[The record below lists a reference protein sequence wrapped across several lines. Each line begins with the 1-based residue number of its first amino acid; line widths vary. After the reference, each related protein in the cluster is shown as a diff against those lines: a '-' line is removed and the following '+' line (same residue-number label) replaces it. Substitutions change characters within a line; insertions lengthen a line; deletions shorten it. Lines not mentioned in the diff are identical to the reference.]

1 MAFDFWTA
9 AAVADELRRVATP
22 SRVQQVV
29 QVDAASLALELYA
42 SRQRRYLLLSA
53 DQQAP
58 RVHLLADK
66 PRRGVDTP
74 STLLQL
80 LRKYVRGAAL
90 VAVHQPPWE
99 RVLRLEFHHPEF
111 GPTWIVVE
119 LIGRWANLL
128 LLRRAAAPSPPAPL
142 PPGGEG
148 SARGV
153 ALGVRPA
160 PSPSEGEGWGE
171 GEHRILECIHRHRPQ
186 DGALRPAQPGQLYQP
201 PPAQAGLAP
210 DALDEAAVRR
220 LLAAAGPETPLWRAL
235 VEGVHGVSP
244 LAARE
249 IVQRALGD
257 AQARVGSGGDATALV
272 ATVAAWVEMARD
284 NAWQPCLARDA
295 LGAPLAFAPYQL
307 THRSDAH
314 LTPLASISAAVEQF
328 YDEKAQS
335 VGDSYAV
342 ARRQVEASLQR
353 AQRGLEKR
361 QAAIQRQLLPV
372 EEIQRLRASGEW
384 ILALATQIVPRQ
396 VELALPEGV
405 ELPSIRLDPALSP
418 AENAAAYFKRYRK
431 ARRAAEMGQP
441 RLDELAVELRYLE
454 QLGAD
459 LALAADRNE
468 IDAVRAALGE
478 AGYARQRKLAR
489 SETGQSRIPVQGPRR
504 FTSVEGYTILVG
516 RNSRQNEQITF
527 ELAGPDDLWLHARG
541 WPGSH
546 VVIRSGGQPVSAETV
561 QQAAGLAAFY
571 SKAQREGW
579 VDVIVAEK
587 RRVRRPPGKRH
598 PGMAMVDGERVVRV
612 RPASGID

>member
-1 MAFDFWTA
+1 MAFDFWTV
-9 AAVADELRRVATP
+9 AAVADELRREVTP

-58 RVHLLADK
+58 RVHLLAGK

-148 SARGV
+148 SARGA
-153 ALGVRPA
+153 ALGVRLA

-210 DALDEAAVRR
+210 DALDEAAARR

-249 IVQRALGD
+249 IVQRAQGD
-257 AQARVGSGGDATALV
+257 AQARVGSGGDATALA

-284 NAWQPCLARDA
+284 NAWQPCLTRDA

-307 THRSDAH
+307 THRSDAN

-405 ELPSIRLDPALSP
+405 ELPSIRLDPALAP

-441 RLDELAVELRYLE
+441 RLDELAVELSYLE

-489 SETGQSRIPVQGPRR
+489 SETGQSDNGTR
-504 FTSVEGYTILVG
+504 
-516 RNSRQNEQITF
+516 
-527 ELAGPDDLWLHARG
+527 LARSETGQSDKGTRLAR
-541 WPGSH
+541 S
-546 VVIRSGGQPVSAETV
+546 ET
-561 QQAAGLAAFY
+561 
-571 SKAQREGW
+571 
-579 VDVIVAEK
+579 
-587 RRVRRPPGKRH
+587 
-598 PGMAMVDGERVVRV
+598 
-612 RPASGID
+612 